1 MSIPDLR
8 YPRDQKYMV
17 AKWRRWL
24 RRVSKKNGNLGAS
37 IGVK

>member
-24 RRVSKKNGNLGAS
+24 RKVFKKNGNLSAS

>member
-1 MSIPDLR
+1 MSIPELR

-17 AKWRRWL
+17 AKWRRRQ

-37 IGVK
+37 SGVK